1 MSSIAAR
8 LARHVGLPVFV
19 VGLAAVFPQAAGAS
33 RPPAL
38 KMGANG
44 HWVRVLQQDLT
55 EVGYA
60 LPVTGV
66 YGKDTEKNVN
76 AFKGAQGLKQDGKAS
91 AKMWSAL
98 DTAVRKVENRRFRV
112 AHMNHKGLVVAPR
125 SAPIVVKRIISAA
138 NHIAFKPYIYG
149 GGHGS
154 WHDKGYDCSGS
165 VSYALHGG
173 GLLWYPE
180 DSSELE
186 SYGGKGLGKWITVY
200 ANAGH
205 AYMKVAGIW
214 FDTAAQQ
221 YGSYGHKDRWSTKNV
236 SHTAGYI
243 VRHPKGF

>member
-1 MSSIAAR
+1 
-8 LARHVGLPVFV
+8 
-19 VGLAAVFPQAAGAS
+19 
-33 RPPAL
+33 
-38 KMGANG
+38 
-44 HWVRVLQQDLT
+44 
-55 EVGYA
+55 
-60 LPVTGV
+60 
-66 YGKDTEKNVN
+66 
-76 AFKGAQGLKQDGKAS
+76 
-91 AKMWSAL
+91 MWAAL
-98 DTAVRKVENRRFRV
+98 DTAVSNVESRRFRR
-112 AHMNHKGLVVAPR
+112 AHINHKGLVVAPR
-125 SAPIVVKRIISAA
+125 SAPIVIKRIISAA

-186 SYGGKGLGKWITVY
+186 SYGGKGLGKWVTVY

-205 AYMKVAGIW
+205 AYVKVAGVW

-221 YGSYGHKDRWSTKNV
+221 YGSYGHHDRWSTKNV

-243 VRHPKGF
+243 VRHPRGF

>member
-1 MSSIAAR
+1 LSPIAAR
-8 LARHVGLPVFV
+8 LARRVGLPIFVF
-19 VGLAAVFPQAAGAS
+19 GLASVFPQAAGANH
-33 RPPAL
+33 PPAL
-38 KMGANG
+38 KMGSSG
-44 HWVRVLQQDLT
+44 HWVKVLQQDLT

-60 LPVTGV
+60 LPVTGT
-66 YGKDTEKNVN
+66 YGKNTERKVN
-76 AFKGAQGLKQDGKAS
+76 AYKGSQGLKKNGKAS
-91 AKMWSAL
+91 AKMWADL
-98 DTAVRKVENRRFRV
+98 DSSVNNVEHRPFRK
-112 AHMNHKGLVVAPR
+112 AHINHKGLVVAPHN
-125 SAPIVVKRIISAA
+125 APIVIKRIISAA

-154 WHDKGYDCSGS
+154 WHDRGYDCSGS

-186 SYGGKGLGKWITVY
+186 SYGQSGLGKWIRIY

-205 AYMKVAGIW
+205 AYMKVAGVW

-221 YGSYGHKDRWSTKNV
+221 WGSYGHNDRWSTKNV

-243 VRHPKGF
+243 LRHPKGF